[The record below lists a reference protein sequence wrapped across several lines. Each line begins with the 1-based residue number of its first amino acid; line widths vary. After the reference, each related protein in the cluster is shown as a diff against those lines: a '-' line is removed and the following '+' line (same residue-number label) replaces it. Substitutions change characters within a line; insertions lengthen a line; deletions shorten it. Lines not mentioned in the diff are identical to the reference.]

1 MRLSKVTA
9 KVAVE
14 IADATERATELAKE
28 KIHASSEKTK
38 QSARILGET
47 FRNLSDIWG
56 SRKD

>member
-9 KVAVE
+9 KVAVDL
-14 IADATERATELAKE
+14 ADATVRATELAKE
-28 KIHASSEKTK
+28 KIQASSEKTK

-47 FRNLSDIWG
+47 FKSLSEWG